1 VLVGIIVTV
10 LGLGLFQAFF
20 FPWMWQDSPVS
31 VIVFATIEVIVCSV
45 AVAYAAMN
53 IAKRQEFVCRIT
65 DGRIECL
72 CPVSGCGE
80 SFVVR
85 IDAIVKIEKERW
97 EDSVRWYLWDNEGQR
112 HWLTSN
118 YDNPVEDFIEVIK
131 RLNSRVVEVDT

>member
-1 VLVGIIVTV
+1 MLAWIIVTV
-10 LGLGLFQAFF
+10 LGLGMFQAFF
-20 FPWMWQDSPVS
+20 FPRMWQDSPVS

-53 IAKRQEFVCRIT
+53 IAKSQEFVCRIT

-72 CPVSGCGE
+72 CPVPGCGE

-85 IDAIVKIEKERW
+85 IDAIAKIERERW
-97 EDSVRWYLWDNEGQR
+97 EDSVRWYLWDNDGQR

-131 RLNSRVVEVDT
+131 RRNSRVVEVGT